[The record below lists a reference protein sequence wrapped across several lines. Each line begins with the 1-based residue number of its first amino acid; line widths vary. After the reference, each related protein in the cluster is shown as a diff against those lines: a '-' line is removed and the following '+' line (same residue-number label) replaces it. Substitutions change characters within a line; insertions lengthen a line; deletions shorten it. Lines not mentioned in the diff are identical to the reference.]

1 MAGKATSAATAVIE
15 DGSFSH
21 PILERIRKLLT
32 STDPEK
38 WHIGGADL
46 DQALRFTRPR
56 PTYEQVLIRDI
67 PNGSLVLHHVQPIEC
82 HYGPGGY
89 TPVPNGAARYSVEV
103 RDRIFDPEKLIDP
116 KFAAN
121 FAGKRCDVL
130 ATGDIAKSLFLQIK
144 NTIRAVCKEKKRA
157 FDQAVEE
164 LSRDVPALVKSLPF
178 SAWEKKVEAQE
189 DYTTTAYSTTTTEH
203 AMQLTVARES
213 RGFDEKFRVVFT
225 RDGFTNPHLPSGAAR
240 EAFRL
245 LTEIEQEAQLEKLD
259 DVLRDLGFE

>member
-1 MAGKATSAATAVIE
+1 MAGKATSAAAAMVE

-38 WHIGGADL
+38 WQIGGADL
-46 DQALRFTRPR
+46 DHALRFTRPR

-67 PNGSLVLHHVQPIEC
+67 PNGSLVLHYVQPVEC
-82 HYGPGGY
+82 RYGPGGY
-89 TPVPNGAARYSVEV
+89 TPVPNGSAHYSVEV
-103 RDRIFDPEKLIDP
+103 RDRIFDAEKLIDP
-116 KFAAN
+116 KFSAN
-121 FAGKRCDVL
+121 FAGKRCDTL
-130 ATGDIAKSLFLQIK
+130 ATGDIAKSLFLQVK

-164 LSRDVPALVKSLPF
+164 LGRDVPGLVKSIPF
-178 SAWEKKVEAQE
+178 SAWEKAVETQE
-189 DYTTTAYSTTTTEH
+189 DCTTIAYSTATEQGMH
-203 AMQLTVARES
+203 LSVGKET
-213 RGFDEKFRVVFT
+213 RGFDEKFRVTFK
-225 RDGFTNPHLPSGAAR
+225 RDGFSNPHLPSGVAR